1 MKRANELM
9 KSDKKGRK
17 IIKKEMDGRTKTLIL
32 VFTTVILVSVGQ
44 IMMKKGMST
53 ISLKSLASVIE
64 VNNLI
69 IIFTNPYVLLGFI
82 IYGISMVLWLSALSR
97 ADVSFIFPL
106 LSTGYILTTIFAIF
120 FLGEHVSIIKWLSI
134 VFIFAGS
141 FFVGKS

>member
-1 MKRANELM
+1 MSK
-9 KSDKKGRK
+9 DKKDKKTRE
-17 IIKKEMDGRTKTLIL
+17 KKEMDGRTKTLIL

-53 ISLKSLASVIE
+53 IALKSLASVIE
-64 VNNLI
+64 INNLI
-69 IIFTNPYVLLGFI
+69 TIFSNPYVFGGFV
-82 IYGISMVLWLSALSR
+82 IYGFSMILWLSAMSR

-106 LSTGYILTTIFAIF
+106 LSTGYILTTIFARF

-134 VFIFAGS
+134 GFIFAGS